1 MSNSSKIV
9 PELSPAPA
17 EGAQAATPKPWQFQ
31 PGNPGG
37 PGRPQGSRN
46 AATFA
51 LDRIAD
57 EAGKDI
63 LKKMVEAAKSGD
75 MRAAEL
81 VLQRIWPARKS
92 RPIALTLP
100 AIQSASDVVA
110 AVGAVADAVGAG
122 DITPDEGQ
130 AVASI
135 LEAKRKAIETVD
147 LEARLS
153 ALEKERK

>member
-1 MSNSSKIV
+1 VAASKKAGETRGR
-9 PELSPAPA
+9 PFE
-17 EGAQAATPKPWQFQ
+17 

-37 PGRPQGSRN
+37 PGRPAGSRN
-46 AATFA
+46 KATLA
-51 LDRIAD
+51 LDKIAD
-57 EAGKDI
+57 DAGEDI
-63 LKKMVEAAKSGD
+63 LNKMVEAAKDGD
-75 MRAAEL
+75 LRAAEL

-122 DITPDEGQ
+122 EITPDEGH

-135 LEAKRKAIETVD
+135 LEAKRRAIETVD
-147 LEARLS
+147 LESRLS
-153 ALEKERK
+153 ALEQERKQ